1 MNDEEKN
8 KIKKLAYFF
17 FEIGNLRK
25 IPRAHQQTLLFQ
37 DLSDNIASHSFRTT
51 FIGYFLAKEL
61 NADADKVMKMCLL
74 HDIEETRSGD
84 QNWIHKRYIKSF
96 EDQIR
101 KEQLGEFD
109 AAKELLSIS
118 NEYDERKTLESKI
131 AKDADLLDEIFLLR
145 EYEWQGSKEASEW
158 LAHGKDNE
166 QESLLF
172 TDLAK
177 EIAKEAKTQ
186 KPSDWWQN
194 LWTPKRR

>member
-37 DLSDNIASHSFRTT
+37 DLSDNIASHSFRTA

-74 HDIEETRSGD
+74 HDLEETRSGD